1 MTWAGVPRSLREAL
15 RRSIRYRAG
24 SNHDATIRKDD
35 PVPSDAFSQS
45 RLQRM
50 HEALARHVERGEL
63 PGLVTLVSRHG
74 DIRVDAIGTMDAGGE
89 APMTRD
95 TIFRVDSI
103 TKPLVAAM
111 ALTMVEDCTL
121 RLDDPV
127 DPWLPELADRR
138 VLARMDGQLD
148 ETVPANRQI
157 SLRDL
162 LTLRMGVGYL
172 ADPEAGSWPIQQAL
186 DANGFLQGA
195 TRPQVPPAP
204 DEWMRRLGS
213 LPLSCQPGERW
224 QYDLAFDVLGV
235 LLARAAGQPLEAA
248 MRERLLD
255 PLGMIDTSF
264 TVPASNLNRFPS
276 SYDVDPETGALRVV
290 DDARASEWSTEPAFP
305 AAAGGMVSTADDLLA
320 FGRMLLQGGRLG
332 ETRILSR
339 ASVATM
345 LTDQIPAAQK
355 AVSPFF
361 PGFWET
367 TGWGFGL
374 GITLAREGI
383 GPTPGSAGWAGGVG
397 PMWRIDPAEDLVMVL
412 LTQLS
417 LGAPAAA
424 GLHNDFGTLVYQALD
439 E

>member
-1 MTWAGVPRSLREAL
+1 MNDRYDLMT
-15 RRSIRYRAG
+15 
-24 SNHDATIRKDD
+24 RKDD
-35 PVPSDAFSQS
+35 TVTSNAFSQP

-50 HEALARHVERGEL
+50 HEVLTRHVERGEL

-74 DIRVDAIGTMDAGGE
+74 DTRVDCIGTMDAGGN
-89 APMTRD
+89 APMARD
-95 TIFRVDSI
+95 TIFRIDSL
-103 TKPLVAAM
+103 TKPLAAAV
-111 ALTMVEDCTL
+111 ALTLVEDCTL

-127 DPWLPELADRR
+127 DPWLPELANRR
-138 VLARMDGQLD
+138 VLVRMDGPLD
-148 ETVPANRQI
+148 ETVPADRPM

-162 LTLRMGVGYL
+162 LTLRMGLGYL
-172 ADPEAGSWPIQQAL
+172 ADPEAGSWPMQQAL
-186 DANGFLQGA
+186 DAHGFLQGT

-255 PLGMIDTSF
+255 PLGMTDTSF
-264 TVPASNLNRFPS
+264 TVPAAKLDRFPS
-276 SYDVDPETGALRVV
+276 SYDVDLETGKLHAV
-290 DDARASEWSTEPAFP
+290 DDAKDSEWSTEPAFP

-332 ETRILSR
+332 DTRVLSK
-339 ASVATM
+339 ASVAAM

-361 PGFWET
+361 PGFWDT

-374 GITLAREGI
+374 GIAITREGI

-397 PMWRIDPAEDLVMVL
+397 PMWRIDPAEDLVAIL

-417 LGAPAAA
+417 LAAPASA

-439 E
+439 V